1 MERLG
6 VNIERLDKLLRT
18 PDGLTQQ
25 LENAP
30 SRKWQLEAEHVVN
43 AAHFAKDRNELD
55 ELRILDTEAVRLL
68 DALENSD

>member
-1 MERLG
+1 MELIG

-18 PDGLTQQ
+18 PDGLTRQ

-43 AAHFAKDRNELD
+43 AAQFAKEHNDLD
-55 ELRILDTEAVRLL
+55 DLRIIDTEAVRLL
-68 DALENSD
+68 DALATSD